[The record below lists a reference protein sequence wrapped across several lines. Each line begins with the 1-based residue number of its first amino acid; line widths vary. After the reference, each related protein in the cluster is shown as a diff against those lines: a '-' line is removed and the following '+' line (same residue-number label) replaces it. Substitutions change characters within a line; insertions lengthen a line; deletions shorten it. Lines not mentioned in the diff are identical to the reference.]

1 MKGIKI
7 MILTAIAVG
16 YFTGDYCLRNEIC
29 KNAFEERLIS
39 VIVFCFVILI
49 FNLVNEM
56 KNCIQNKK
64 EDKESNNQRQKIIF
78 QDCDQ
83 ERKIE
88 EFQKERKEF
97 FDSYFKQSS
106 ITITMKTFK

>member
-78 QDCDQ
+78 QDCDK

-106 ITITMKTFK
+106 ITMKTFK